1 MVKQLFFRNVPL
13 LTVLS
18 LVLIIA
24 MPFQITGYSMTAPFL
39 SLAAVCY
46 WSIFSPTLLPFYGLF
61 FLGLL
66 QDILSNPDTLG
77 LNAGLFL
84 LVRMF
89 LELEKRFFI
98 NQGFIV
104 LCLTLGTVTLI
115 CFLIKIL
122 IVFFLADAS
131 FSINPFILQYIFTLL
146 LMPSLIW
153 VLMYLRSFLT
163 KRNLF

>member
-1 MVKQLFFRNVPL
+1 
-13 LTVLS
+13 
-18 LVLIIA
+18 
-24 MPFQITGYSMTAPFL
+24 
-39 SLAAVCY
+39 

-66 QDILSNPDTLG
+66 QDILSNPNTLG

-84 LVRMF
+84 LVRLF

-104 LCLTLGTVTLI
+104 LCLTLGAVTLI